1 MEEISMDS
9 NETHGKY
16 ISWPILAMMA
26 FVTVIGFEDIMYNFK
41 NQGMGVITSW
51 VLMLFLYVIPYA
63 LMVGQL
69 GSVFNHEGGGLSSW
83 IRGTKGEFLGYFTA
97 WTYWAASVPYVVDS
111 ANSVVVGFGWA
122 FTGSGKFQDTM
133 SNSTFMLL
141 SALIFVIFIFVQRHL
156 AHSMELLSTI
166 GGFAMFGMTVLVV
179 LLAFAGLI
187 KNGGHMATQP
197 MNIHT
202 IVPKFDLKY
211 LTTIGMLI
219 YAVNG
224 SELVAPFITRM
235 KQPQKDF
242 PKAMI
247 TLSIMT
253 AFLTICGSFALGIF
267 FDANHLPND
276 MKMNGDYY
284 AFQALGKLYGLGNFF
299 MYLYAWTSVIYM
311 CALLAVLLDAMTRML
326 IADTGSKYMP
336 AFLRKTNKEGLPIN
350 GYFLTCFLSAFIML
364 LGAFLPE
371 MNDIFNWLLNLNGI
385 ISPGVTCWIFY
396 AFMKIRAN
404 SAKYP
409 SSYVFIKNDKLA
421 WLCGFLLLAVTA
433 IATVFGI
440 FPQDTSQF
448 SSTWWYELI
457 INIVAIVVLIGLGA
471 ILPSIRAREV
481 KYGLAFDRWQRNSLI
496 ILCLGSI
503 TLGVWLGG
511 SQLALRGLWIF
522 IQALVAL
529 GLMYLIGRRQPKQH

>member
-1 MEEISMDS
+1 
-9 NETHGKY
+9 
-16 ISWPILAMMA
+16 
-26 FVTVIGFEDIMYNFK
+26 
-41 NQGMGVITSW
+41 
-51 VLMLFLYVIPYA
+51 
-63 LMVGQL
+63 
-69 GSVFNHEGGGLSSW
+69 
-83 IRGTKGEFLGYFTA
+83 
-97 WTYWAASVPYVVDS
+97 
-111 ANSVVVGFGWA
+111 
-122 FTGSGKFQDTM
+122 
-133 SNSTFMLL
+133 
-141 SALIFVIFIFVQRHL
+141 
-156 AHSMELLSTI
+156 
-166 GGFAMFGMTVLVV
+166 
-179 LLAFAGLI
+179 
-187 KNGGHMATQP
+187 
-197 MNIHT
+197 
-202 IVPKFDLKY
+202 
-211 LTTIGMLI
+211 
-219 YAVNG
+219 
-224 SELVAPFITRM
+224 
-235 KQPQKDF
+235 
-242 PKAMI
+242 
-247 TLSIMT
+247 
-253 AFLTICGSFALGIF
+253 
-267 FDANHLPND
+267 
-276 MKMNGDYY
+276 
-284 AFQALGKLYGLGNFF
+284 
-299 MYLYAWTSVIYM
+299 
-311 CALLAVLLDAMTRML
+311 
-326 IADTGSKYMP
+326 
-336 AFLRKTNKEGLPIN
+336 
-350 GYFLTCFLSAFIML
+350 ML

-481 KYGLAFDRWQRNSLI
+481 KYGLAFDKWQRNSLI